1 MSETELTQP
10 RKVDPGLRC
19 LVMMLRFHGVAA
31 DPAQIRHQLGGA
43 QVGISDMV
51 RTAKQFD
58 LKARVRTTTWPRLAH
73 TPTPA
78 IAALRDGRFLILGKI
93 GDDRAI
99 VQWPLSPRPETMT
112 RSDLEA
118 VWDGRIVM
126 MSRRAGLGEL
136 SRRFDITWFVG
147 AIHKYRRILGE
158 VLVASFFLQLFG
170 LVTPLFFQVVIDKV
184 LVHQT
189 LSTLD
194 VLVVGLV
201 SVTIF
206 ETLLGIIRTHV
217 FAHTTNR
224 IDVELGARLFNHLV
238 ALPLNYFQSRRVGDS
253 VARVRELENIRN
265 FLTSSA
271 LTLVID
277 LFFTFVFIAVL
288 LFYSPLLT
296 AIVLGAFP
304 FYIGISAGATPLFRH
319 RLNEKFRRGADNQA
333 FLVESVTGIETLKA
347 MAIEPHMQRRWE
359 EQLASYVAASFRV
372 LKLGNVASQSVQMV
386 SKIVTAAILYFG
398 AKLVINGS
406 LSVGELV
413 AFNMLAARVSSPVLR
428 LAQIWQDF
436 HQARLSIERLGDI
449 LNTTPETNYNQGRAS
464 FPKIRGDITFEHVTF
479 RYRIDGPEVLRDVT
493 FSVPAGQIVGIVGL
507 SGSGKSTLV
516 KLAQRLYIPE
526 SGRILV
532 DGVDLAAVDTAGL
545 RRQVGVVLQESVLF
559 NGTVRTNIAL
569 ADPAA
574 PIERVMGAAKLAGA
588 HDFILELPEGY
599 DTIVGERGSSLS
611 GGQKQRIAIARAL
624 LTNPR
629 ILIFDEATAALDYES
644 ERVIQNNME
653 QIAKGRTVLIIA
665 HRLSTLRHTDRI
677 ITIERGRLIEDGTH
691 EDLLRQG
698 GRYAALHRLQAGIRE
713 IAAGDAPASL
723 HRAQGGINEA
733 S

>member
-1 MSETELTQP
+1 MSETELTQA
-10 RKVDPGLRC
+10 RKVDPGMRC

-58 LKARVRTTTWPRLAH
+58 LKARARTTTWSRLAH

-78 IAALRDGRFLILGKI
+78 IAALRDGGFLILGKI

-224 IDVELGARLFNHLV
+224 IDVELGARLFSHLV

-304 FYIGISAGATPLFRH
+304 FYIGISIAATPLFRH

-359 EQLASYVAASFRV
+359 EQLASYVTASFRV
-372 LKLGNVASQSVQMV
+372 LSLGNWASQGVQFI
-386 SKIVTAAILYFG
+386 SKVVTALTLYFG
-398 AKLVINGS
+398 ARLVISGD
-406 LSVGELV
+406 LTVGELI
-413 AFNMLAARVSSPVLR
+413 AFNMLAGRVAQPVLR
-428 LAQIWQDF
+428 LAQLWQDF
-436 HQARLSIERLGDI
+436 HQAKISIDRLGDI
-449 LNTTPETNYNQGRAS
+449 LNSVPEPAYNPARAAL
-464 FPKIRGDITFEHVTF
+464 PAIRGEIAFEHVTF
-479 RYRIDGPEVLRDVT
+479 RYRVDGPEVLHDV
-493 FSVPAGQIVGIVGL
+493 SLRIPAGQVVGIVGP
-507 SGSGKSTLV
+507 SGSGKSTLA
-516 KLAQRLYIPE
+516 KLISRLYVPE
-526 SGRILV
+526 SGRVLV
-532 DGVDLAAVDTAGL
+532 DGVDLAMVDTAWL
-545 RRQVGVVLQESVLF
+545 RRQVGDVLQEDVLF
-559 NGTVRTNIAL
+559 NRTVCDNIAL
-569 ADPAA
+569 ADPAM
-574 PIERVMGAAKLAGA
+574 PMPKIITAATLAGA
-588 HDFILELPEGY
+588 HEFIL
-599 DTIVGERGSSLS
+599 
-611 GGQKQRIAIARAL
+611 
-624 LTNPR
+624 
-629 ILIFDEATAALDYES
+629 
-644 ERVIQNNME
+644 
-653 QIAKGRTVLIIA
+653 
-665 HRLSTLRHTDRI
+665 
-677 ITIERGRLIEDGTH
+677 
-691 EDLLRQG
+691 
-698 GRYAALHRLQAGIRE
+698 
-713 IAAGDAPASL
+713 
-723 HRAQGGINEA
+723 
-733 S
+733 